1 MVVNAGIYVNVLKEP
16 FGKVNGQLNKVE
28 AAKGKNFGGKHCRS
42 RTLVGSR
49 PCVKKPLETSVK
61 HPKCCN
67 HYLDKERTH
76 IVLLNKS
83 VSKTKVSDNIWK
95 GLIKVNRGACCLN
108 HL

>member
-1 MVVNAGIYVNVLKEP
+1 MSKSD
-16 FGKVNGQLNKVE
+16 FGKK
-28 AAKGKNFGGKHCRS
+28 KIR
-42 RTLVGSR
+42 SR

-95 GLIKVNRGACCLN
+95 GLKKFTEELVVLTIYRSI
-108 HL
+108 